1 MLQTLAPQ
9 IIDRFIIEKELGHGK
24 QGIVYLARDP
34 DLHRQVAIKAVHLNS
49 ELQHQETMEQ
59 LLSEAR
65 MVSRLQHANIVTV
78 YDVGISDYRPYL
90 VLEYIKGSSLRQ
102 KIRSG
107 LKIDEA
113 LRIMRDI
120 LAGVAAAHAQKI
132 AHGDIKPANILINAE
147 GHAKVADFGLA
158 HFAEAAQ
165 IEDSGLSG
173 TPLYMAPEYIETRR
187 HQIVS
192 DVFSIGLV
200 FYEMLTGKPAAD
212 GDDIYQIL
220 NRISNE
226 KFEAPS
232 SVNKA
237 VDEGLDDLI
246 LKTLVKDPQQRFADA
261 GVMLQAFNDYLSVS
275 DQASNGENH
284 DATVAFLL
292 RRMRHKSDFPV
303 FSQTISILNK
313 ATSSDTESLASVS
326 NAILKD
332 YSLTNKVLRLVN
344 SAHYNRGG
352 SKINT
357 ISRAVVMLGINPV
370 RSIAAALMLFE
381 HMQNKLQ
388 SSQLKEDAVES
399 LFSALVANE
408 LSSSLDLTNHE
419 EAFLCALLQQ
429 LGKRLVRFY
438 LHEEAQAIEKLTAQE
453 EISEANAAVRVL
465 GTSYHQLGMS
475 VAREWGFPEQIIDS
489 MQPLDIS
496 ILGKNN
502 STAASL
508 QVISQFSNSL
518 GAVLKLPAKQQTAAL
533 KSLTSNYARSLKI
546 DSEKVSAII
555 GNCQKELVEFARLIQ
570 FNLKDN
576 PFYLKL
582 SSNQDNSSNIEDTDH
597 SPHSE
602 LETTG
607 SVRILE
613 EDIEAFNQSADK
625 ALTNGIQDITN
636 TLTGEYTIN
645 QIFQMILEIIYRAL
659 SGSRVVLCLKNKS
672 GKSIDARFG
681 YGENVEQII
690 DKFVIPLAYQ
700 ADVFHIAF
708 KNNQDIRIEDT
719 KEENIRKRIPEW
731 YHRDIGAKS
740 FTIFPVSIK
749 HSPIALIY
757 IDNAQSSSISVSD
770 SQLSLLKTLRNQAI
784 LAIKNLR

>member
-1 MLQTLAPQ
+1 MAKGARPQT
-9 IIDRFIIEKELGHGK
+9 IDRFIIEGELGHGK
-24 QGIVYLARDP
+24 QGTVYLANDP

-49 ELQHQETMEQ
+49 DLQRQETTEQ

-65 MVSRLQHANIVTV
+65 IVSRLQHANIVTV
-78 YDVGISDYRPYL
+78 YDVGIADYRPYL
-90 VLEYIKGSSLRQ
+90 VLEYVEGSSLRH

-107 LKIDEA
+107 LKIDES

-132 AHGDIKPANILINAE
+132 AHGDIKPANILIHAA

-158 HFAEAAQ
+158 HFAEATQ
-165 IEDSGLSG
+165 SEDTGLSG
-173 TPLYMAPEYIETRR
+173 TPLYMAPEYIETRQ

-200 FYEMLTGKPAAD
+200 FYEMLTGKSAVD

-226 KFEAPS
+226 KIEPPS
-232 SVNKA
+232 RINKA
-237 VDEGLDDLI
+237 IDEGLDDFI
-246 LKTLVKDPQQRFADA
+246 LKALIKDPQQRFADA
-261 GVMLQAFNDYLSVS
+261 GAMLQAFNDYLSVN
-275 DQASNGENH
+275 DQASDGENH

-313 ATSSDTESLASVS
+313 ASSSDTESLSSVS

-344 SAHYNRGG
+344 SAYYNRGG
-352 SKINT
+352 SKIST

-388 SSQLKEDAVES
+388 SDQLKEDAVES
-399 LFSALVANE
+399 LYSALIAND
-408 LSSSLDLTNHE
+408 LSSSLGLAHHE

-438 LHEEAQAIEKLTAQE
+438 LHEEAQAIDKLCSQE
-453 EISEANAAVRVL
+453 STSEASAVSKVL
-465 GTSYHQLGMS
+465 GTSYHQLGIS

-489 MQPLDIS
+489 MKPLN
-496 ILGKNN
+496 LGSLSESKTDSVN
-502 STAASL
+502 L
-508 QVISQFSNSL
+508 QVISQLSNSL
-518 GAVLKLPAKQQTAAL
+518 GAALKYPAEQRASSI
-533 KSLTSNYARSLKI
+533 KSLTSTYSKALKI
-546 DSEKVSAII
+546 GDETISSTIATCE
-555 GNCQKELVEFARLIQ
+555 KELVEFSRLIN
-570 FNLKDN
+570 FNLK
-576 PFYLKL
+576 
-582 SSNQDNSSNIEDTDH
+582 SSAYYQNLPSTQDNDLNSGPEDTN
-597 SPHSE
+597 E
-602 LETTG
+602 LSLNGADSVKILKEDTET
-607 SVRILE
+607 
-613 EDIEAFNQSADK
+613 FNQSIEK
-625 ALTNGIQDITN
+625 ALTDGIQDITN
-636 TLTGEYTIN
+636 TLTGDYTIN
-645 QIFQMILEIIYRAL
+645 QVFQMILEAIYRAL
-659 SGSRVVLCLKNKS
+659 SGSRVVLCLKDKS
-672 GKSIDARFG
+672 GSAISARFG
-681 YGENVEQII
+681 YGDNIEQVI
-690 DKFVIPLAYQ
+690 DKFSIPLAYQ

-708 KNNQDIRIEDT
+708 KNNQDIRIENT
-719 KEENIRKRIPEW
+719 QEENIRSRIPDW
-731 YHRDIGAKS
+731 YHRNIGAKS
-740 FTIFPVSIK
+740 FTIFPIVIK

-757 IDNAQSSSISVSD
+757 IDNAQGNSSSISD
-770 SQLSLLKTLRNQAI
+770 AQLSLLKTLRNQAV